1 MGGQPRGVEGMV
13 MMLTLGTGIGTA
25 LFTQGKLMPNSEFG
39 HLMIRD
45 REAEL
50 RASDRIRKQEDLSW
64 KQWAKRLNEYL
75 ATMEALFWPD
85 LIIVG
90 GGVSEKADKF
100 VPKEL
105 VARYEVEGAA
115 PVEVDREEVA
125 RLGVRLREAA
135 LLAEDAEAGL
145 RHDPDRLAR
154 QACEAALVR
163 LQSPAN

>member
-1 MGGQPRGVEGMV
+1 VLVHSEGLPR
-13 MMLTLGTGIGTA
+13 
-25 LFTQGKLMPNSEFG
+25 
-39 HLMIRD
+39 
-45 REAEL
+45 
-50 RASDRIRKQEDLSW
+50 
-64 KQWAKRLNEYL
+64 
-75 ATMEALFWPD
+75 
-85 LIIVG
+85 
-90 GGVSEKADKF
+90 
-100 VPKEL
+100 EL

-163 LQSPAN
+163 LQSPAS

>member
-1 MGGQPRGVEGMV
+1 
-13 MMLTLGTGIGTA
+13 
-25 LFTQGKLMPNSEFG
+25 
-39 HLMIRD
+39 
-45 REAEL
+45 
-50 RASDRIRKQEDLSW
+50 
-64 KQWAKRLNEYL
+64 
-75 ATMEALFWPD
+75 MEALFWPD

-163 LQSPAN
+163 LLQSPAN